1 MSTPYLFTRFV
12 WTPDEHWTG
21 TLFESASPEVSAR
34 ALTPVVAEAHER
46 GGLPGFRLVMPADLA
61 EGLQLLCGDGAPT
74 ADRLVLYPSLPPV
87 AVAGSRTLSYGP
99 PAVDAAKPDAC
110 LLSLADLVE
119 QGTAILRAG
128 TEVWVS
134 DVHTWAAR
142 EKAKAGRAAQVIG
155 AFISDAT
162 CITHPAVDP
171 SRMKL
176 LQILGLLAQDAE
188 VEEIEAEFAQD
199 PKLVF
204 ELLRLVNS
212 AWVGSRVKI
221 TSISHAISVLGRRQ
235 LQRWVQ
241 LLLYAQRYTEEGKAN
256 LLMLLAGWRARMLE
270 ELVLNSGRGALAD
283 AAFMTGM
290 FSLLECLLAKPIT
303 EILAQVSLADEVGAA
318 LVDGAGVLGEL
329 LKVVRLIER
338 GALPEAA
345 SSLQAQSIGPTIA
358 LKAGLNAMQWVAQI
372 RMD

>member
-21 TLFESASPEVSAR
+21 TLFSASGSASAR
-34 ALTPVVAEAHER
+34 SLAPVVAEAHER
-46 GGLPGFRLVMPADLA
+46 GGLPGFRLVMPAELA
-61 EGLQLLCGDGAPT
+61 EAVMMLCGDMAPS
-74 ADRLVLYPSLPPV
+74 ADRLVLYPAHSPVQVEGARVLAVGLPVEASPPV
-87 AVAGSRTLSYGP
+87 
-99 PAVDAAKPDAC
+99 DAC
-110 LLSLADLVE
+110 LLTMETLQEHRVALHRLGVE
-119 QGTAILRAG
+119 LWVDGVNRWVDRDQAKMARA
-128 TEVWVS
+128 S
-134 DVHTWAAR
+134 
-142 EKAKAGRAAQVIG
+142 QVIG
-155 AFISDAT
+155 AFISDS
-162 CITHPAVDP
+162 CCQSQPAVDP

-188 VEEIEAEFAQD
+188 VEDIEKEFAQD

-221 TSISHAISVLGRRQ
+221 TSIGHAISVLGRRQ

-270 ELVLNSGRGALAD
+270 ELVLNSGRAHLAD

-290 FSLLECLLAKPIT
+290 FSLLECLLDKPIAD
-303 EILAQVSLADEVGAA
+303 ILAQVSLADEVGMA
-318 LVDGAGVLGEL
+318 LLEGGGVLGEL
-329 LKVVRLIER
+329 LRVVRQVESGHLDDAAE
-338 GALPEAA
+338 ALH
-345 SSLQAQSIGPTIA
+345 AQSIGPTIA
-358 LKAGLNAMQWVAQI
+358 LKAGINAMQWVAQI